1 MGYSYMASNAKWFH
15 EYPHPLGLKFVL
27 DKPFLTYNDKY
38 LVVLTAQDYIQAKA
52 AYDTPAI
59 CTFSMEED
67 MKDRNIVTEYGALN
81 FISSCETKSM

>member
-1 MGYSYMASNAKWFH
+1 MNHYICLESVYI
-15 EYPHPLGLKFVL
+15 
-27 DKPFLTYNDKY
+27 DPFLNHLRNNFYLFNLWIYKY

-67 MKDRNIVTEYGALN
+67 MKVSYFTPESFEGSVNI
-81 FISSCETKSM
+81 